1 MKRKKIIAGNWK
13 MNNNLTDAKFLA
25 NKIFSDSPQNE
36 IIKIIF
42 PPVIYLHEF
51 SSIVKSAD
59 FKIGAQNCSQF
70 KNGAYTGELSA
81 EMIASVGAEYCL
93 VGHSERRNYF
103 FETSKQLS
111 EKIKR
116 CLENN
121 LIPIFCVGEKLD
133 ERESNTQFSVVE
145 NQLTEVLMNIKI
157 HEILPILIAY
167 EPVWAIGTGE
177 TATPKQVQEMHAHI
191 RTVLK
196 NITSETI
203 SLNMPI
209 LYGGSCNPQN
219 AKEIFACKDVDG
231 GLIGGASLNAQ
242 DFISIINSF

>member
-13 MNNNLTDAKFLA
+13 MNNNLTDAKLLA

-42 PPVIYLHEF
+42 PPVIYLHEL
-51 SSIVKSAD
+51 SSIVKSSN

-121 LIPIFCVGEKLD
+121 LIPVFCVGEKLD

-203 SLNMPI
+203 SLNIPI